1 MKKILLSALVG
12 SLLFA
17 GCGSEPEAKPAT
29 PAPAA
34 APAKEM
40 SKTDQLHQKAKVAEA
55 ASIVGYDGKDIRQKL
70 DKIIDENAAHEKMLK
85 DVNDL

>member
-1 MKKILLSALVG
+1 MEKILVSALIG
-12 SLLFA
+12 SLFFA
-17 GCGSEPEAKPAT
+17 GCGSEPAAKPAT
-29 PAPAA
+29 PAPA

-85 DVNDL
+85 DVNGL